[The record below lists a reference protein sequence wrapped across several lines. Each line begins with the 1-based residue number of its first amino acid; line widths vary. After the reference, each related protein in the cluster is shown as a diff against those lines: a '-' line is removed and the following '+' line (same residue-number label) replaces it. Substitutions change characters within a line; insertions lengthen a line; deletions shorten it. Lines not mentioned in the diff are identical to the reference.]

1 MSLAA
6 ALTLAVVVGLA
17 GILAGILAG
26 MVVVRARARDR
37 AVAALI
43 RDREA
48 LRLRCQVADELAR
61 QERERAEQASAGM
74 FELLSGLV
82 AAEEGARGQLSAE
95 LHDTVAQSLMRARAL
110 LATPDGGDVGLA
122 AELVCEA
129 EEQLRAVM
137 ARARPPALAG
147 GDLAVAVGGL
157 RDDLAHRYG
166 LAVSISWP
174 ERPYPVPLPVAVTVY
189 RFFQEALLNVVKHS
203 DGDRAVLALQVGEEV
218 LTATVSDSGPGFDPA
233 SVQPRGGRQV
243 GLGLLAER
251 ARLAGGRLTVAS
263 APGRPTLLTLELPV
277 RGAAFS
283 RAGAGR

>member
-6 ALTLAVVVGLA
+6 ALTLAGVVGLA
-17 GILAGILAG
+17 GTLTGTLAG
-26 MVVVRARARDR
+26 MVVLRARARDP

-43 RDREA
+43 RDGEA

-110 LATPDGGDVGLA
+110 LATPDGAAGLA
-122 AELVCEA
+122 AELVGEA

-147 GDLAVAVGGL
+147 GDLAVAVAGL

-166 LAVSISWP
+166 LSVSISWP

-203 DGDRAVLALQVGEEV
+203 DGDRARLALQVGDEV

-233 SVQPRGGRQV
+233 AVQPRGGRQV

-251 ARLAGGRLTVAS
+251 ARLAGGRVTVAS

-277 RGAAFS
+277 RGGVFS